1 MSNRF
6 SQSSP
11 VQPRKPVYYYGF
23 LDKKDE
29 EDSNV
34 FILSNDSESS
44 RRKEQATVDV
54 NELGNLVMKLYEQN
68 EKLVRAFQGSKA
80 ARESPSQANLAS
92 FSNAL
97 YQRILN
103 NWKENSNLRSL
114 SPNSFEIQ
122 SGHFNPHKI
131 EESETCVNDII
142 QLLTSLSEENEQLLR
157 KIDNL
162 EIPGRR
168 NGSTPDQKRNA
179 ERAVSEEQA
188 VMHT

>member
-80 ARESPSQANLAS
+80 ARESPS
-92 FSNAL
+92 
-97 YQRILN
+97 
-103 NWKENSNLRSL
+103 
-114 SPNSFEIQ
+114 
-122 SGHFNPHKI
+122 
-131 EESETCVNDII
+131 
-142 QLLTSLSEENEQLLR
+142 
-157 KIDNL
+157 
-162 EIPGRR
+162 
-168 NGSTPDQKRNA
+168 
-179 ERAVSEEQA
+179 
-188 VMHT
+188 